1 MNTDNLKKLL
11 EELLSQTTEAQWLE
25 LKKDLSGKYEE
36 TGKYISALSN
46 GATISNKDFAYLVF
60 GIEDSTHKIL
70 GTKFRPSIEKIGNQD
85 FELWL
90 RSMINPKIHFEIF
103 DFDSDGKRVVLFRI
117 PKAMG
122 EPTYFQSKAYVR
134 VGSHTTDLVNY
145 PPQLQKIYN
154 SLEDW
159 SAKTIPDASVKDL
172 DPDALK
178 IAREKFK
185 EKSVNE
191 AFYKNIDRW
200 DNITLLDKARI
211 TINGKITNTA
221 IILLGKPESSHYLL
235 PSIAE
240 ITWKLETEEKAY
252 EHFGL
257 PLLLNTTKLLN
268 RIRNIKYKF
277 FPDNELISIEVNKY
291 ETRVILEAL
300 HNAIAH
306 QDYSLNSRIVV
317 TEKIDRLS
325 FTNAGSFFE
334 GSPEDYFLGNRT
346 PQRYRNPWLAH
357 SMVNLN
363 MIDTV
368 GYGIHTMFLE
378 QRKRFFPLPDYSKS
392 QNNRVVLEIYGH
404 CIDENY
410 SKLLMERKEELS
422 LTTVLL
428 LDRIQKKLPVN
439 EKEALLLKKDNLIE
453 GRRPNYFVSAK
464 IADATGKMEEY
475 VRYKAFNDKYYKD
488 LICEF
493 VRKQGYAKKS
503 EIATLVYDKLSDS
516 LSAKQKTHK
525 IQNLLQALR
534 KEGIIYPDGK
544 IWKVKN
550 S

>member
-1 MNTDNLKKLL
+1 MNTDDLKKLL
-11 EELLSQTTEAQWLE
+11 EELLSQPNETCWIEF
-25 LKKDLSGKYEE
+25 KKDMAGKYDEVGE
-36 TGKYISALSN
+36 YISALSN
-46 GATISNKDFAYLVF
+46 GSTISNKDFAYLVF

-70 GTKFRPSIEKIGNQD
+70 GTKFRPFKEKIGNQD

-90 RSMINPKIHFEIF
+90 RSMIKPKINFEIF
-103 DFDSDGKRVVLFRI
+103 EFDCENKKIVLFRI

-145 PPQLQKIYN
+145 PSQLQKIYN

-159 SAKTIPDASVKDL
+159 SAKTIPVASVKDL
-172 DPDALK
+172 DSDALQL
-178 IAREKFK
+178 AREKFK

-191 AFYKNIDRW
+191 AFYKNIDGW
-200 DNITLLDKARI
+200 DDVTLLDKARI
-211 TINGKITNTA
+211 TINGKITNAA
-221 IILLGKPESSHYLL
+221 IILLGKPESSYYLL

-240 ITWKLETEEKAY
+240 ITWKLDTEEKAY

-257 PLLLNTTKLLN
+257 PLLLNSTKLLN

-277 FPDNELISIEVNKY
+277 FPDNELLSIEVNKY

-300 HNAIAH
+300 YNAIAH

-317 TEKIDRLS
+317 TEKIDRLT

-334 GSPEDYFLGNRT
+334 GSPEDYFLGSKT
-346 PQRYRNPWLAH
+346 PQKYRNSWLAH
-357 SMVNLN
+357 AMVNLN

-392 QNNRVVLEIYGH
+392 LNSSVVLEIYGH

-422 LTTVLL
+422 LTIVLL
-428 LDRIQKKLPVN
+428 LDRIQKKLSVN
-439 EKEALLLKKDNLIE
+439 DKEIALLKKDNLIE

-475 VRYKAFNDKYYKD
+475 VRYKTFNDKYYKD
-488 LICEF
+488 LICELI
-493 VRKQGYAKKS
+493 RRQEYTKNS
-503 EIATLVYDKLSDS
+503 EIVMLIKDKLSDTLNS
-516 LSAKQKTHK
+516 QQKMHK
-525 IQNLLQALR
+525 IKNLLQFLR
-534 KEGIIYPDGK
+534 REGVIYPKGK
-544 IWKVKN
+544 MWKIKN
-550 S
+550 